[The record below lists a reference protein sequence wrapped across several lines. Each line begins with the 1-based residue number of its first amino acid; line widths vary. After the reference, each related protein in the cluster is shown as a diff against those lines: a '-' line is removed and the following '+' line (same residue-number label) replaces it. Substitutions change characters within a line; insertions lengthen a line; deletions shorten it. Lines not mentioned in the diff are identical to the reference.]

1 VIQHT
6 VMDRTLLLGLIL
18 TALAFAAPLLLAALG
33 ELIGERAGVL
43 NIGLEG
49 MMLTG
54 ALAGAAAS
62 FATKNAAA
70 GLLLAMMAGMALA
83 AIFALLAITLRADA
97 VVVGTGLNLF
107 ALGITGLAHRALSAR
122 WGSYEAVEMPQWFF
136 MAVGA
141 LLVPL
146 LWWGFKSTRLGLQ
159 VRAVG
164 EYPLAADTAGVR
176 VRRMRW
182 LCTLCNGALCGMAGA
197 FLSMSHTNS
206 FGENMTAGRG
216 FIALALVIFGRWNPW
231 GALCG
236 AILFG
241 AAEGSQFF
249 LQSRIGTLFYPLLL
263 ALPYVL
269 TVLVLSGFAGK
280 TRAPAALAQPYE
292 K

>member
-1 VIQHT
+1 
-6 VMDRTLLLGLIL
+6 MDKTLLLGLIA

-33 ELIGERAGVL
+33 ELIGERSGVL

-49 MMLTG
+49 MMLSG
-54 ALAGAAAS
+54 ALAGAAVS
-62 FATKNAAA
+62 FASRNAGV
-70 GLLLAMMAGMALA
+70 GLLGAMLAGTALA

-107 ALGITGLAHRALSAR
+107 ALGITGLAHRALSAS
-122 WGSYEAVEMPQWFF
+122 WGSYQAVGLPPGFF
-136 MAVGA
+136 MATGA

-146 LWWGFKSTRLGLQ
+146 LWWGFASTRIGLQ

-164 EYPLAADTAGVR
+164 EYPVAADTAGVR
-176 VRRMRW
+176 VRRLRW
-182 LCTLCNGALCGMAGA
+182 ICTLCNGALCGMAGA

-231 GALCG
+231 GALAG
-236 AILFG
+236 ALLFG

-249 LQSRIGTLFYPLLL
+249 LQTRIGSLFYPLLL

-269 TVLVLSGFAGK
+269 TILVLSGFAGK

>member
-1 VIQHT
+1 VP
-6 VMDRTLLLGLIL
+6 
-18 TALAFAAPLLLAALG
+18 LA
-33 ELIGERAGVL
+33 V
-43 NIGLEG
+43 
-49 MMLTG
+49 
-54 ALAGAAAS
+54 
-62 FATKNAAA
+62 
-70 GLLLAMMAGMALA
+70 
-83 AIFALLAITLRADA
+83 IFALLAITLRADA

-122 WGSYEAVEMPQWFF
+122 WGSYEAVPMPQWFF
-136 MAVGA
+136 MTVGA
-141 LLVPL
+141 FLVPL
-146 LWWGFKSTRLGLQ
+146 LWWGLKSTRLGLQ
-159 VRAVG
+159 MRAVG
-164 EYPLAADTAGVR
+164 EYPVAADTAGVR